1 LALVS
6 STAWQL
12 ASAAENSAGGC
23 MNSSRNSGAITG
35 VWPRSVSAVANAVAS
50 RSGRMIRTRIGS
62 P

>member
-6 STAWQL
+6 STAWQA

-23 MNSSRNSGAITG
+23 RNSSRNKGAITG
-35 VWPRSVSAVANAVAS
+35 VWPRSASAVANAVAS
-50 RSGRMIRTRIGS
+50 RSGRMISTRMGS